1 MKEFTIDLT
10 QELVDYA
17 QRLGYEIDTRVYL
30 IDRIFDMHKND
41 TDTRLFDSMPF
52 KKYQRELSE
61 IKTEYDLAVREIGEK
76 IKDIVYKKMGRD
88 DINFDWEI
96 ADFNALKATITV
108 TEDGIEKV

>member
-1 MKEFTIDLT
+1 MKKFTIELT

-41 TDTRLFDSMPF
+41 TDTRLFDSVPF
-52 KKYQRELSE
+52 KKYQKELSE
-61 IKTEYDLAVREIGEK
+61 IKAEYNLAVREIDEK
-76 IKDIVYKKMGRD
+76 IKDIVYKKIGKD

-96 ADFNALKATITV
+96 ADFNELQATITV
-108 TEDGIEKV
+108 MED